1 MTDFK
6 VGTVSHYYDKI
17 EVAVVDL
24 IDNLSLGDKIRIRNN
39 DEEFEQEVESMQME
53 HKQIKLA
60 EKGETIGLKVD
71 RPVKAGYTIYKK

>member
-17 EVAVVDL
+17 QVAVVDL

-71 RPVKAGYTIYKK
+71 QPVKAGYTIYKK